1 MNMVRKVRNY
11 INSLKDEYLYVSSLL
26 KSIREDNRL
35 LEEYNPNTH
44 LSQIKYDDL
53 SQLLYSFELMALRIR
68 KTLAEYDFGEQ
79 LLFTEEKQAEVIP
92 LERWKTVENYFPGN
106 NYEGLGFENYP
117 VKIDYC
123 DGLLTV
129 HTPLTFKRGYK
140 KGYFMTNY
148 LLSSYLEGEVNR
160 WIDEHKDLLIGKI
173 NAPAYIVMKRKTV
186 QFNLNKTCDNDNL
199 ENQRIINTITR
210 ALGIE
215 DNARNITLVSSF
227 QEVNRDSEEGMTF
240 YVFSRK
246 DIDKYWYLL

>member
-1 MNMVRKVRNY
+1 MSMVRKVRSY

-26 KSIREDNRL
+26 KFIKEDNRL

-79 LLFTEEKQAEVIP
+79 LLFTDEKKADIVP
-92 LERWKTVENYFPGN
+92 LEQWKTVENYFPGN
-106 NYEGLGFENYP
+106 NSEGLGLEDYP

-148 LLSSYLEGEVNR
+148 LLSSYLEAEISKWVN
-160 WIDEHKDLLIGKI
+160 DNENMLLGII
-173 NAPAYIVMKRKTV
+173 EAPAYIIMKRKTV

>member
-1 MNMVRKVRNY
+1 MIRKVRNY

-26 KSIREDNRL
+26 KSIREYNRL

-44 LSQIKYDDL
+44 LSQVKYDDL
-53 SQLLYSFELMALRIR
+53 CQLLYNCELMSLRIR
-68 KTLAEYDFGEQ
+68 KTLSEYDFGEQ

-106 NYEGLGFENYP
+106 NYEGLGFEDYP

-148 LLSSYLEGEVNR
+148 LLASYLEGEIRR
-160 WIDEHKDLLIGKI
+160 WMEANSDTLLGKI
-173 NAPAYIVMKRKTV
+173 DAPTYIIMKRKTV

-227 QEVNRDSEEGMTF
+227 QEVNRGSEEGMTF